1 MRIAEKEILR
11 DVLGRM
17 AEEAPEPVAFEE
29 LHTVTADPER
39 VRKGPRLMRRPVWVA
54 VVAAAV
60 VLVVGAGVNL
70 LTNTDGR
77 DIPLAEGE
85 TLISTEPTIIQGSQS
100 PHPSFDPA
108 ELGVEVPITPT
119 TDVQSIVDL
128 ATTLQTDDLGE
139 VLNITAL
146 GETPEGVLAL
156 IVHTDGEH
164 SRCLVTTLGGAQTCR
179 DLPAAP
185 EMGANYTVGEAP
197 TESSL
202 TWDVEPETSVVTL
215 TVNGET
221 EWQRPVADVAVFATS
236 LVYGDD
242 VELTALGAEGNI
254 LASISLGT
262 RHPDE

>member
-1 MRIAEKEILR
+1 MRTAEREILR

-17 AEEAPEPVAFEE
+17 ADEAPDPVAFEE

-39 VRKGPRLMRRPVWVA
+39 VRSGPGLRRSVWVA
-54 VVAAAV
+54 VAAAAI
-60 VLVVGAGVNL
+60 VLVVGGGVSL
-70 LTNTDGR
+70 LTNTDGT
-77 DIPLAEGE
+77 DIPLADGE
-85 TLISTEPTIIQGSQS
+85 TLISTDPTIIQGSQS
-100 PHPSFDPA
+100 PQPSFDPA
-108 ELGVEVPITPT
+108 ERGVEVSLTPV
-119 TDVQSIVDL
+119 TDVQEILDV

-139 VLNITAL
+139 PESITVL

-164 SRCLVTTLGGAQTCR
+164 SRCLVTTLGGAQTCG

-197 TESSL
+197 TKSSL

-221 EWQRPVADVAVFATS
+221 EWQRPVADVAVFVTS

-254 LASISLGT
+254 LASITLGT
-262 RHPDE
+262 RHPGE